1 MADLFSPAR
10 GTAGR
15 GFSRRQGLRWL
26 LGSAA
31 MTGVG
36 FKAAGGWLSAGPGW
50 TGPVTD
56 HFDGRVFFNP
66 GSMAGD
72 ASFLDLMR
80 WRFSGGAAD
89 WPERAG
95 LDCEPLAATPPAPA
109 VDGEIMA
116 TFVGHATFLLQ
127 WRGLV
132 MLTDPVWSDRCSPV
146 PWAGP
151 KRVRPPAV
159 NFEALPP
166 VDVVLLSHNH
176 YDHLDVETLKRLD
189 ARCRPLIVTGL
200 GNRAFL
206 ESCGLTHVVE
216 LDWWEAH
223 TVGGA
228 LLTLVPAVH
237 WSSRGG
243 SGRNAT
249 LWGGFMIEAAGT
261 RTYYAGDTGYGPH
274 FAAIRQRLGPPDLA
288 LLPIGAYEPRWFMKP
303 VHMNPEEAVQA
314 HRELG
319 ARHSVGLHF
328 GTWQLT
334 DEAIDAPVR
343 DLAAA
348 RRAAGVE
355 ETTFRAPEAG
365 ETVRVTAG

>member
-1 MADLFSPAR
+1 
-10 GTAGR
+10 
-15 GFSRRQGLRWL
+15 
-26 LGSAA
+26 

-66 GSMAGD
+66 GSTAGD

-95 LDCEPLAATPPAPA
+95 PAREPLAATPPAPA
-109 VDGEIMA
+109 AAGEIMA

-159 NFEALPP
+159 DFEALPP

-243 SGRNAT
+243 SGRTAT
-249 LWGGFMIEAAGT
+249 LWGGFMI
-261 RTYYAGDTGYGPH
+261 
-274 FAAIRQRLGPPDLA
+274 GPPESRK
-288 LLPIGAYEPRWFMKP
+288 LPSGRRK
-303 VHMNPEEAVQA
+303 
-314 HRELG
+314 L
-319 ARHSVGLHF
+319 
-328 GTWQLT
+328 
-334 DEAIDAPVR
+334 VR
-343 DLAAA
+343 QC
-348 RRAAGVE
+348 G
-355 ETTFRAPEAG
+355 
-365 ETVRVTAG
+365 

>member
-1 MADLFSPAR
+1 
-10 GTAGR
+10 
-15 GFSRRQGLRWL
+15 
-26 LGSAA
+26 

-66 GSMAGD
+66 GSTAGD

-95 LDCEPLAATPPAPA
+95 PAREPLAATPPAPA
-109 VDGEIMA
+109 AAGEIMA

-159 NFEALPP
+159 DFEALPP

-176 YDHLDVETLKRLD
+176 YDHL
-189 ARCRPLIVTGL
+189 
-200 GNRAFL
+200 
-206 ESCGLTHVVE
+206 
-216 LDWWEAH
+216 
-223 TVGGA
+223 
-228 LLTLVPAVH
+228 
-237 WSSRGG
+237 
-243 SGRNAT
+243 
-249 LWGGFMIEAAGT
+249 
-261 RTYYAGDTGYGPH
+261 
-274 FAAIRQRLGPPDLA
+274 
-288 LLPIGAYEPRWFMKP
+288 
-303 VHMNPEEAVQA
+303 
-314 HRELG
+314 
-319 ARHSVGLHF
+319 
-328 GTWQLT
+328 
-334 DEAIDAPVR
+334 
-343 DLAAA
+343 
-348 RRAAGVE
+348 
-355 ETTFRAPEAG
+355 
-365 ETVRVTAG
+365 